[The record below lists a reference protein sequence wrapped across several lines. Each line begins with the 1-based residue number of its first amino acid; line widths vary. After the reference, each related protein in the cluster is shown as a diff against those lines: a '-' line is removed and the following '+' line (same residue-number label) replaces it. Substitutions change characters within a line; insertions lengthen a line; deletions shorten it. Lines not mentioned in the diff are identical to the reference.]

1 MKKAILLAGLL
12 LIGVAC
18 SKNDEVKQGSTG
30 GDSTPE
36 PAVYPTERQGDA
48 RNYRT
53 TTYELESGKVK
64 KVVEETYQ
72 AGQKKDIYTRITE
85 VTYTNKKYP
94 TKLSEKQNGNTR
106 QLEYTYDSKDRV
118 TVMNLTQGSNNS
130 KRIFEYDNEGRI
142 TKETLTQPGA
152 LPTATTY
159 TYTGNTVVEK
169 ESTSPN
175 TTKTYT
181 FEKGNL
187 VKEVYEQKDEA
198 GNIAF
203 SETKTYEYDTTIKNP
218 VASIEHRLVS
228 LNYFYNPLFSKE
240 NSENV
245 VTKEVSKYSERGREE
260 VRTVTYIY
268 EKNDK
273 GYPTKAT
280 EVREGN
286 RSVTVFTY

>member
-1 MKKAILLAGLL
+1 MQQQE
-12 LIGVAC
+12 
-18 SKNDEVKQGSTG
+18 S
-30 GDSTPE
+30 
-36 PAVYPTERQGDA
+36 AVYPKEKKGNDQ
-48 RNYRT
+48 NYT
-53 TTYELESGKVK
+53 TTAYELDGGKVK

-198 GNIAF
+198 GNIAS
-203 SETKTYEYDTTIKNP
+203 SETKNYEYDTTIKNP
-218 VASIEHRLVS
+218 AASIEHRLVS

-260 VRTVTYIY
+260 VRTVTYTY

>member
-1 MKKAILLAGLL
+1 MKKVILLAGLL
-12 LIGVAC
+12 LMGVSC
-18 SKNDEVKQGSTG
+18 SKSQGENIG
-30 GDSTPE
+30 GGVVQQQES
-36 PAVYPTERQGDA
+36 AVYPKEKKGDDQ
-48 RNYRT
+48 NYT
-53 TTYELESGKVK
+53 TTAYELDSGKVK

-118 TVMNLTQGSNNS
+118 KVMNLTQGSNNS

-218 VASIEHRLVS
+218 AASIEHRLVS

-286 RSVTVFTY
+286 RTVTVFTY